1 MSTEVLEPP
10 PVVTEPVKTPPPPA
24 ATPDPAAVVASLL
37 KPNVRPKGDAA
48 PIQNTPPVAKVDPP
62 KEQPKV
68 EPEKPKADAEKNWA
82 ELRAAREAAEKLAK
96 EREEELNKVRTE
108 YETFKK
114 NPVPKEFEEK
124 LTAAEKRALE
134 MQERLRVAD
143 LQQDPEFQRKYA
155 EPIQSSLELMR
166 DAALAAGVTQ
176 QEAIQ
181 AITAWD
187 KAKFAEWVETMPAT
201 ERMDFQ
207 AAYVRAVDLYRQ
219 REHEL
224 KNSKQTLE
232 ELNKSRQSEQ
242 ERQQKLY
249 MEALR
254 GDTKSVL
261 TELSDTQEIYKNDPE
276 LQKEVEGLLNRAT
289 GLEGEVI
296 PRKQLLKNIAD
307 AHVLSR
313 HFQRLDK
320 EHTETK
326 AELEKLKKDLA
337 ERDAFIKGQNL
348 AIPGINPTVP
358 ATNGLADDKS
368 VGLKFL
374 RPSVRV

>member
-10 PVVTEPVKTPPPPA
+10 PVVTEPNKITPPPA

-68 EPEKPKADAEKNWA
+68 EQEKPKPDAEKNWA

-96 EREEELNKVRTE
+96 EREEELNKIRTE
-108 YETFKK
+108 YESYKK
-114 NPVPKEFEEK
+114 NPIPKEFEEK
-124 LTAAEKRALE
+124 LTKAERERAEYQKELRAAALV
-134 MQERLRVAD
+134 R
-143 LQQDPEFQRKYA
+143 DPEFQRKYA
-155 EPIQSSLELMR
+155 EPIKT
-166 DAALAAGVTQ
+166 ALVTM
-176 QEAIQ
+176 QEALTGIAEPSEVQ
-181 AITAWD
+181 KAISQWNEAQ
-187 KAKFAEWVETMPAT
+187 FAEWNESLPLAQKM
-201 ERMDFQ
+201 RFN
-207 AAYVRAVDLYRQ
+207 AAYMEAVRLDNQ
-219 REHEL
+219 RTAEL
-224 KNSKQTLE
+224 SDSEKAWE
-232 ELNKSRQSEQ
+232 ELSKSRQSEQ

-249 MEALR
+249 LEALR

-261 TELSDTQEIYKNDPE
+261 TELSDSQEIFKNDPE

-358 ATNGLADDKS
+358 ATTGMADDKS